1 MKHKN
6 NKIDVIIK
14 HLNKSKN
21 DTSRTY
27 NKKEKQI
34 FTNLETKKN
43 NKKMINQFKNTL
55 NDLMSGIHKKNG
67 ERNIKTKYINIRNY
81 KDGYSSRISSFINK
95 KEKILCLVTEFA
107 NKGDLFQKITYF
119 KQMQKSFEE
128 KDILNIFI
136 QILQGL
142 KCLHDHN
149 ILHRDLKSAN
159 IFLFNNNLAKIGDLN
174 VSKVTKNGIGHTQTG
189 TPYYASPEVWN
200 DESYTNKSD
209 IWSLGCV
216 LYEMICLTPPFKAES
231 MDGLY
236 HKIIKG
242 KYNKIPEKY
251 SKELN
256 EILKLLFNVNPK
268 ERPSCDELL
277 KNSIIKNK
285 IEFFEENNKFN
296 DDINNNE
303 ENELLKTIKI
313 SKNLLF
319 LSGRLPKANYNNENE
334 ANNIKKLDNN
344 KLLIKSITSINEE
357 KKDYILP
364 TNKLKNIQM
373 LKKNIK
379 LKKLNVFTEPT
390 INKNEENIIKNK
402 NKNLILNSSPNK
414 ITQSNENKIYNNA
427 KSQRNKRI
435 IVSNLLRNK
444 GMNNL
449 YKMYVSKDFMQKI
462 ESPNKK
468 YALYLPKIFTRKKV
482 KEKNQDN
489 NSNSLIEEKS
499 N

>member
-1 MKHKN
+1 MNNFELISKLGEGSYSTVYKVRRKADLKMYALKKVKLKN
-6 NKIDVIIK
+6 
-14 HLNKSKN
+14 LSE
-21 DTSRTY
+21 
-27 NKKEKQI
+27 KEKQ
-34 FTNLETKKN
+34 NA
-43 NKKMINQFKNTL
+43 L
-55 NDLMSGIHKKNG
+55 NEIRILAS
-67 ERNIKTKYINIRNY
+67 IKSDHIIAY
-81 KDGYSSRISSFINK
+81 KEAFIEE

-128 KDILNIFI
+128 KDIWNIFI

-216 LYEMICLTPPFKAES
+216 LYEMICLTPPFKAEN

-303 ENELLKTIKI
+303 ESELLKTIKI

-334 ANNIKKLDNN
+334 ANNIKTLDNN

-364 TNKLKNIQM
+364 TIKLKNIQM

>member
-1 MKHKN
+1 MNNFELISKLGEGSYSTVYKVRRKADLKMYALKKVKLKN
-6 NKIDVIIK
+6 
-14 HLNKSKN
+14 LSE
-21 DTSRTY
+21 
-27 NKKEKQI
+27 KEKQ
-34 FTNLETKKN
+34 NA
-43 NKKMINQFKNTL
+43 L
-55 NDLMSGIHKKNG
+55 NEIRILAS
-67 ERNIKTKYINIRNY
+67 IKSDHIITY
-81 KDGYSSRISSFINK
+81 KEAFIEE

-128 KDILNIFI
+128 KDIWNIFI

-303 ENELLKTIKI
+303 ESELLKTIKI

-334 ANNIKKLDNN
+334 ANNIKTLDNN

-364 TNKLKNIQM
+364 TIKLKNIQM

-489 NSNSLIEEKS
+489 NNNPLIEEKS

>member
-1 MKHKN
+1 MNNFELISKLGEGSYSTVYKVRRKADLKMYALKKVKLKN
-6 NKIDVIIK
+6 
-14 HLNKSKN
+14 LSE
-21 DTSRTY
+21 
-27 NKKEKQI
+27 KEKQ
-34 FTNLETKKN
+34 NA
-43 NKKMINQFKNTL
+43 L
-55 NDLMSGIHKKNG
+55 NEIRILAS
-67 ERNIKTKYINIRNY
+67 IKSDHIITY
-81 KDGYSSRISSFINK
+81 KEAFIEE

-128 KDILNIFI
+128 KDIWNIFI

-303 ENELLKTIKI
+303 ESELLKTIKI

-364 TNKLKNIQM
+364 TIKLKNIQM

-402 NKNLILNSSPNK
+402 NNNLILNSSPNK

>member
-1 MKHKN
+1 MNNFELISKLGEGSYSTVYKVRRKADLKMYALKKVKLKN
-6 NKIDVIIK
+6 
-14 HLNKSKN
+14 LSE
-21 DTSRTY
+21 
-27 NKKEKQI
+27 KEKQ
-34 FTNLETKKN
+34 NA
-43 NKKMINQFKNTL
+43 L
-55 NDLMSGIHKKNG
+55 NEIRILAS
-67 ERNIKTKYINIRNY
+67 IKSDHIIAY
-81 KDGYSSRISSFINK
+81 KEAFIEE

-128 KDILNIFI
+128 KDIWNIFI

-303 ENELLKTIKI
+303 ESELLKTIKI

-334 ANNIKKLDNN
+334 ANNIKTLDNN

-364 TNKLKNIQM
+364 TIKLKNIQM

>member
-1 MKHKN
+1 MNNFELISKLGEGSYSTVYKVRRKADLKMYALKKVKLKN
-6 NKIDVIIK
+6 
-14 HLNKSKN
+14 LSE
-21 DTSRTY
+21 
-27 NKKEKQI
+27 KEKQ
-34 FTNLETKKN
+34 NA
-43 NKKMINQFKNTL
+43 L
-55 NDLMSGIHKKNG
+55 NEIRILAS
-67 ERNIKTKYINIRNY
+67 IKSEHIITY
-81 KDGYSSRISSFINK
+81 KEAFIEE

-128 KDILNIFI
+128 KDIWNIFI

-303 ENELLKTIKI
+303 ESELLKTIKI

-364 TNKLKNIQM
+364 TIKLKNIQM

-435 IVSNLLRNK
+435 IVSNLLRDK

>member
-1 MKHKN
+1 MNNFELISKLGEGSYSTVYKVRRKADLKMYALKKVKLKN
-6 NKIDVIIK
+6 
-14 HLNKSKN
+14 LSE
-21 DTSRTY
+21 
-27 NKKEKQI
+27 KEKQ
-34 FTNLETKKN
+34 NA
-43 NKKMINQFKNTL
+43 L
-55 NDLMSGIHKKNG
+55 NEIRILAS
-67 ERNIKTKYINIRNY
+67 IKSDHIITY
-81 KDGYSSRISSFINK
+81 KEAFIEE

-128 KDILNIFI
+128 KDIWNIFI

-296 DDINNNE
+296 DDINNIE
-303 ENELLKTIKI
+303 ESELLKTIKI

-334 ANNIKKLDNN
+334 ANNIKTLDNN

-364 TNKLKNIQM
+364 TIKLKNIQM

-489 NSNSLIEEKS
+489 NNNSLIEEKS

>member
-1 MKHKN
+1 MNNFELISKLGEGSYSTVYKVRRKADLKMYALKKVKLKN
-6 NKIDVIIK
+6 
-14 HLNKSKN
+14 LSE
-21 DTSRTY
+21 
-27 NKKEKQI
+27 KEKQ
-34 FTNLETKKN
+34 NA
-43 NKKMINQFKNTL
+43 L
-55 NDLMSGIHKKNG
+55 NEIRILAS
-67 ERNIKTKYINIRNY
+67 IKSDHIITY
-81 KDGYSSRISSFINK
+81 KEAFIEE

-128 KDILNIFI
+128 KDIWNIFI

-285 IEFFEENNKFN
+285 IEFFEENKKFG
-296 DDINNNE
+296 DDSNNNE
-303 ENELLKTIKI
+303 DKELLKTIKI

-364 TNKLKNIQM
+364 TIKLKNIQM

>member
-1 MKHKN
+1 MNNFELISKLGEGSYSTVYKVRRKADLKMYALKKVKLKN
-6 NKIDVIIK
+6 
-14 HLNKSKN
+14 LSE
-21 DTSRTY
+21 
-27 NKKEKQI
+27 KEKQ
-34 FTNLETKKN
+34 NA
-43 NKKMINQFKNTL
+43 L
-55 NDLMSGIHKKNG
+55 NEIRILAS
-67 ERNIKTKYINIRNY
+67 IKSDHIITY
-81 KDGYSSRISSFINK
+81 KEAFIEE

-128 KDILNIFI
+128 KDIWNIFI

-303 ENELLKTIKI
+303 ESELLKTIKI

-334 ANNIKKLDNN
+334 ANNIKTLDNN

-364 TNKLKNIQM
+364 TIKLKNIQM

-414 ITQSNENKIYNNA
+414 ITQSNENKIYNNS

-435 IVSNLLRNK
+435 IVSNLLKNK

>member
-1 MKHKN
+1 MNNFELISKLGEGSYSTVYKVRRKADLKMYALKKVKLKN
-6 NKIDVIIK
+6 
-14 HLNKSKN
+14 LSE
-21 DTSRTY
+21 
-27 NKKEKQI
+27 KEKQ
-34 FTNLETKKN
+34 NA
-43 NKKMINQFKNTL
+43 L
-55 NDLMSGIHKKNG
+55 NEIRILAS
-67 ERNIKTKYINIRNY
+67 IKSDHIITY
-81 KDGYSSRISSFINK
+81 KEAFIEE

-128 KDILNIFI
+128 KDIWNIFI

-303 ENELLKTIKI
+303 ESELLKTIKI

-334 ANNIKKLDNN
+334 ANNIKTLDNN

-364 TNKLKNIQM
+364 TIKLKNIQM

-489 NSNSLIEEKS
+489 NNNSLIEEKS

>member
-1 MKHKN
+1 MNNFELISKLGEGSYSTVYKVRRKADLKMYALKKVKLKN
-6 NKIDVIIK
+6 
-14 HLNKSKN
+14 LSE
-21 DTSRTY
+21 
-27 NKKEKQI
+27 KEKQ
-34 FTNLETKKN
+34 NA
-43 NKKMINQFKNTL
+43 L
-55 NDLMSGIHKKNG
+55 NEIRILAS
-67 ERNIKTKYINIRNY
+67 IKSDHIIAY
-81 KDGYSSRISSFINK
+81 KEAFIEE

-128 KDILNIFI
+128 KDIWNIFI

-303 ENELLKTIKI
+303 ESELLKTIKI

-334 ANNIKKLDNN
+334 ANNIKTLDNN

-364 TNKLKNIQM
+364 TIKLKNIQM

-435 IVSNLLRNK
+435 IVSNLLRDK

>member
-1 MKHKN
+1 MNNFELISKLGEGSYSTVYKVRRKADLKMYALKKVKLKN
-6 NKIDVIIK
+6 
-14 HLNKSKN
+14 LSE
-21 DTSRTY
+21 
-27 NKKEKQI
+27 KEKQ
-34 FTNLETKKN
+34 NA
-43 NKKMINQFKNTL
+43 L
-55 NDLMSGIHKKNG
+55 NEIRILAS
-67 ERNIKTKYINIRNY
+67 IKSDHIITY
-81 KDGYSSRISSFINK
+81 KEAFIEE

-128 KDILNIFI
+128 KDIWNIFI

-303 ENELLKTIKI
+303 ESELLKTIKI

-334 ANNIKKLDNN
+334 ANNIKTLDNN

-364 TNKLKNIQM
+364 TIKLKNIQM

-390 INKNEENIIKNK
+390 INKNEENIIK

>member
-1 MKHKN
+1 MNNFELISKLGEGSYSTVYKVRRKADLKMYALKKVKLKN
-6 NKIDVIIK
+6 
-14 HLNKSKN
+14 LSE
-21 DTSRTY
+21 
-27 NKKEKQI
+27 KEKQ
-34 FTNLETKKN
+34 NA
-43 NKKMINQFKNTL
+43 L
-55 NDLMSGIHKKNG
+55 NEIRILAS
-67 ERNIKTKYINIRNY
+67 IKSDHIITY
-81 KDGYSSRISSFINK
+81 KEAFIEE

-128 KDILNIFI
+128 KDIWNIFI
-136 QILQGL
+136 QILKGL

-296 DDINNNE
+296 DNINNNE
-303 ENELLKTIKI
+303 ESELLKTIKI

-334 ANNIKKLDNN
+334 ANNIKTLDNN

-364 TNKLKNIQM
+364 TIKLKNIQM

-435 IVSNLLRNK
+435 IVSNLLRIK

>member
-1 MKHKN
+1 MNNFELISKLGEGSYSTVYKVRRKADLKMYALKKVKLKN
-6 NKIDVIIK
+6 
-14 HLNKSKN
+14 LSE
-21 DTSRTY
+21 
-27 NKKEKQI
+27 KEKQ
-34 FTNLETKKN
+34 NA
-43 NKKMINQFKNTL
+43 L
-55 NDLMSGIHKKNG
+55 NEIRILAS
-67 ERNIKTKYINIRNY
+67 IKSDHIITY
-81 KDGYSSRISSFINK
+81 KEAFIEE

-128 KDILNIFI
+128 KDIWNIFI

-296 DDINNNE
+296 DDINNIE
-303 ENELLKTIKI
+303 ESELLKTIKI

-334 ANNIKKLDNN
+334 ANNIKTLNNN

-364 TNKLKNIQM
+364 TIKLKNIQM

>member
-1 MKHKN
+1 MNNFELISKLGEGSYSIVYKVRRKADLKMYALKKMKLKN
-6 NKIDVIIK
+6 
-14 HLNKSKN
+14 LSE
-21 DTSRTY
+21 
-27 NKKEKQI
+27 KEKQNALNEI
-34 FTNLETKKN
+34 RILAS
-43 NKKMINQFKNTL
+43 INSDHIIT
-55 NDLMSGIHKKNG
+55 
-67 ERNIKTKYINIRNY
+67 Y
-81 KDGYSSRISSFINK
+81 KEAFIEE

-107 NKGDLFQKITYF
+107 NKGDLFQKITYY

-128 KDILNIFI
+128 KDIWNIFI

-142 KCLHDHN
+142 KCLHDHK

-174 VSKVTKNGIGHTQTG
+174 VSKVSKTGIGYTQTG

-200 DESYTNKSD
+200 DEAYTNKSD

-216 LYEMICLTPPFKAES
+216 LYEMMYLTPPFKAEN
-231 MDGLY
+231 MEGLY

-242 KYNKIPEKY
+242 KYKITDKY

-256 EILKLLFNVNPK
+256 EILKLLLNVEQK

-277 KNSIIKNK
+277 KNNIIKNK
-285 IEFFEENNKFN
+285 IEFFEENKKFN

-303 ENELLKTIKI
+303 DKELLKTIKI

-319 LSGRLPKANYNNENE
+319 LSGRLPKANYNNEKENE
-334 ANNIKKLDNN
+334 INNLKTIDNN

-357 KKDYILP
+357 KKNYILP
-364 TNKLKNIQM
+364 SIKLNNLQIYNKKKVKLKNH
-373 LKKNIK
+373 NIY
-379 LKKLNVFTEPT
+379 TEPT
-390 INKNEENIIKNK
+390 INKNEENSIKNK
-402 NKNLILNSSPNK
+402 NSNLILNSPQNR
-414 ITQSNENKIYNNA
+414 ILQTNENKINNNA
-427 KSQRNKRI
+427 KSQRNKKVI
-435 IVSNLLRNK
+435 ISKLFKNK

-449 YKMYVSKDFMQKI
+449 YEMYISKDLKHKV

-482 KEKNQDN
+482 KEKNLGN
-489 NSNSLIEEKS
+489 NNPLIEDKS

>member
-1 MKHKN
+1 MNNFELISKLGEGSYSTVYKVRRKADLKMYALKKVKLKN
-6 NKIDVIIK
+6 
-14 HLNKSKN
+14 LSE
-21 DTSRTY
+21 
-27 NKKEKQI
+27 KEKQ
-34 FTNLETKKN
+34 NA
-43 NKKMINQFKNTL
+43 L
-55 NDLMSGIHKKNG
+55 NEIRILAS
-67 ERNIKTKYINIRNY
+67 IKSDHIITY
-81 KDGYSSRISSFINK
+81 KEAFIEE

-128 KDILNIFI
+128 KDIWNIFI

-277 KNSIIKNK
+277 KYSIIKNK

-303 ENELLKTIKI
+303 ESELLKTIKI

-334 ANNIKKLDNN
+334 ANNIKTLDNN

-364 TNKLKNIQM
+364 TIKLKNIQM

>member
-1 MKHKN
+1 MNNFELISKLGEGSYSTVYKVRRKADLKMYALKKVKLKN
-6 NKIDVIIK
+6 
-14 HLNKSKN
+14 LSE
-21 DTSRTY
+21 
-27 NKKEKQI
+27 KEKQ
-34 FTNLETKKN
+34 NA
-43 NKKMINQFKNTL
+43 L
-55 NDLMSGIHKKNG
+55 NEIRILAS
-67 ERNIKTKYINIRNY
+67 IKSDHIITY
-81 KDGYSSRISSFINK
+81 KEAFIEE

-128 KDILNIFI
+128 KDIWNIFI

-251 SKELN
+251 AKELN
-256 EILKLLFNVNPK
+256 EVLKLLFNVNPK

-303 ENELLKTIKI
+303 ESELLKTIKI

-334 ANNIKKLDNN
+334 ANNIKTLDNN

-364 TNKLKNIQM
+364 TIKLKNIQM

-435 IVSNLLRNK
+435 IVSNLLRIK

>member
-1 MKHKN
+1 MNNFELISKLGEGSYSTVYKVRRKADLKMYALKKVKLKN
-6 NKIDVIIK
+6 
-14 HLNKSKN
+14 LSE
-21 DTSRTY
+21 
-27 NKKEKQI
+27 KEKQ
-34 FTNLETKKN
+34 NA
-43 NKKMINQFKNTL
+43 L
-55 NDLMSGIHKKNG
+55 NEIRILAS
-67 ERNIKTKYINIRNY
+67 IKSDHIITY
-81 KDGYSSRISSFINK
+81 KEAFIEE

-128 KDILNIFI
+128 KDIWNIFI

-303 ENELLKTIKI
+303 ESELLKTIKI

-334 ANNIKKLDNN
+334 ANNIKTLDNN

-364 TNKLKNIQM
+364 TIKLKNIQM

-379 LKKLNVFTEPT
+379 LKNLNVFTEPT

-489 NSNSLIEEKS
+489 NNNSLIEEKS

>member
-1 MKHKN
+1 MNNFELISKLGEGSYSTVYKVRRKADLKMYALKKVKLKN
-6 NKIDVIIK
+6 
-14 HLNKSKN
+14 LSE
-21 DTSRTY
+21 
-27 NKKEKQI
+27 KEKQ
-34 FTNLETKKN
+34 NA
-43 NKKMINQFKNTL
+43 L
-55 NDLMSGIHKKNG
+55 NEIRILAS
-67 ERNIKTKYINIRNY
+67 IKSDHIITY
-81 KDGYSSRISSFINK
+81 KEAFIEE

-128 KDILNIFI
+128 KDIWNIFI

-174 VSKVTKNGIGHTQTG
+174 VSKVTKNGIGHTKTG

-303 ENELLKTIKI
+303 ESELLKTIKI

-334 ANNIKKLDNN
+334 ANNIKTLDNN

-364 TNKLKNIQM
+364 TIKLKNIQM

-449 YKMYVSKDFMQKI
+449 YKMYVSKDFIQKI

-489 NSNSLIEEKS
+489 NSNSIIEEKS

>member
-1 MKHKN
+1 MNNFELISKLGEGSYSTVYKVRRKADLKMYALKKVKLKN
-6 NKIDVIIK
+6 
-14 HLNKSKN
+14 LSE
-21 DTSRTY
+21 
-27 NKKEKQI
+27 KEKQ
-34 FTNLETKKN
+34 NA
-43 NKKMINQFKNTL
+43 L
-55 NDLMSGIHKKNG
+55 NEIRILAS
-67 ERNIKTKYINIRNY
+67 IKSDHIIAY
-81 KDGYSSRISSFINK
+81 KEAFIEE

-128 KDILNIFI
+128 KDIWNIFI

-216 LYEMICLTPPFKAES
+216 LYEMICLTPPFKAEN

-303 ENELLKTIKI
+303 ESELLKTIKI

-334 ANNIKKLDNN
+334 ANNIKTLDNN

-364 TNKLKNIQM
+364 TIKLKNIQM

-435 IVSNLLRNK
+435 IVSNLLRDK

>member
-1 MKHKN
+1 MNNFELISKLGEGSYSTVYKVRRKADLKMYALKKVKLKN
-6 NKIDVIIK
+6 
-14 HLNKSKN
+14 LSE
-21 DTSRTY
+21 
-27 NKKEKQI
+27 KEKQ
-34 FTNLETKKN
+34 NA
-43 NKKMINQFKNTL
+43 L
-55 NDLMSGIHKKNG
+55 NEIRILAS
-67 ERNIKTKYINIRNY
+67 IKSDHIITY
-81 KDGYSSRISSFINK
+81 KEAFIEE

-128 KDILNIFI
+128 KDIWNIFI

-303 ENELLKTIKI
+303 ESELLKTIKI

-334 ANNIKKLDNN
+334 ANNIKTLDNN

-364 TNKLKNIQM
+364 TIKLKNIQM

-435 IVSNLLRNK
+435 IVSNLLRIK

-489 NSNSLIEEKS
+489 NNNSLIEEKS

>member
-1 MKHKN
+1 MNNFELISKLGEGSYSTVYKVRRKADLKMYALKKVKLKN
-6 NKIDVIIK
+6 
-14 HLNKSKN
+14 LSE
-21 DTSRTY
+21 
-27 NKKEKQI
+27 KEKQ
-34 FTNLETKKN
+34 NA
-43 NKKMINQFKNTL
+43 L
-55 NDLMSGIHKKNG
+55 NEIRILAS
-67 ERNIKTKYINIRNY
+67 IKSDHIITY
-81 KDGYSSRISSFINK
+81 KEAFIEE

-128 KDILNIFI
+128 KDIWNIFI

-174 VSKVTKNGIGHTQTG
+174 VSKVTKNGIGYTQTG

-303 ENELLKTIKI
+303 ESELLKTIKI

-334 ANNIKKLDNN
+334 ANNIKTLDNN

-364 TNKLKNIQM
+364 TIKLKNIQM

-489 NSNSLIEEKS
+489 YSNSLIEEKS

>member
-1 MKHKN
+1 MNNFELISKLGEGSYSTVYKVRRKADLKMYALKKVKLKN
-6 NKIDVIIK
+6 
-14 HLNKSKN
+14 LSE
-21 DTSRTY
+21 
-27 NKKEKQI
+27 KEKQ
-34 FTNLETKKN
+34 NA
-43 NKKMINQFKNTL
+43 L
-55 NDLMSGIHKKNG
+55 NEIRILAS
-67 ERNIKTKYINIRNY
+67 IKSDHIITY
-81 KDGYSSRISSFINK
+81 KEAFIEE

-128 KDILNIFI
+128 KDIWNIFI

-277 KNSIIKNK
+277 KNSIIKNR

-303 ENELLKTIKI
+303 ESELLKTIKI

-334 ANNIKKLDNN
+334 ANNIKTLDNN

-364 TNKLKNIQM
+364 TIKLKNIQM

-435 IVSNLLRNK
+435 IVSNLLRDK

-489 NSNSLIEEKS
+489 NNNSLIEEKS

>member
-1 MKHKN
+1 MNNFELISKLGEGSYSTVYKVRRKADLKMYALKKVKLKN
-6 NKIDVIIK
+6 
-14 HLNKSKN
+14 LSE
-21 DTSRTY
+21 
-27 NKKEKQI
+27 KEKQ
-34 FTNLETKKN
+34 NA
-43 NKKMINQFKNTL
+43 L
-55 NDLMSGIHKKNG
+55 NEIRILAS
-67 ERNIKTKYINIRNY
+67 IKSDHIITY
-81 KDGYSSRISSFINK
+81 KEAFIEE

-128 KDILNIFI
+128 KDIWNIFI

-277 KNSIIKNK
+277 KNSIIKNR

-303 ENELLKTIKI
+303 ESELLKTIKI

-334 ANNIKKLDNN
+334 ANNIKTLDNN

-364 TNKLKNIQM
+364 TIKLKNIQM

-435 IVSNLLRNK
+435 IVSNLLRDK

>member
-1 MKHKN
+1 MNNFELISKLGEGSYSTVYKVRRKADLKMYALKKVKLKN
-6 NKIDVIIK
+6 
-14 HLNKSKN
+14 LSE
-21 DTSRTY
+21 
-27 NKKEKQI
+27 KEKQ
-34 FTNLETKKN
+34 NA
-43 NKKMINQFKNTL
+43 L
-55 NDLMSGIHKKNG
+55 NEIRILAS
-67 ERNIKTKYINIRNY
+67 IKSDHIITY
-81 KDGYSSRISSFINK
+81 KEAFIEE

-128 KDILNIFI
+128 KDIWNIFI

-303 ENELLKTIKI
+303 ESELLKTIKI

-334 ANNIKKLDNN
+334 ANNIKTLDNN

-364 TNKLKNIQM
+364 TIKLKNIQM
-373 LKKNIK
+373 LKKNSK

>member
-1 MKHKN
+1 MNNFELISKLGEGSYSTVYKVRRKADLKMYALKKVKLKN
-6 NKIDVIIK
+6 
-14 HLNKSKN
+14 LSE
-21 DTSRTY
+21 
-27 NKKEKQI
+27 KEKQ
-34 FTNLETKKN
+34 NA
-43 NKKMINQFKNTL
+43 L
-55 NDLMSGIHKKNG
+55 NEIRILAS
-67 ERNIKTKYINIRNY
+67 IKSDHIITY
-81 KDGYSSRISSFINK
+81 KEAFIEE

-128 KDILNIFI
+128 KDIWNIFI
-136 QILQGL
+136 QILKGL

-303 ENELLKTIKI
+303 ESELLKTIKI

-334 ANNIKKLDNN
+334 ANNIKTLDNN

-364 TNKLKNIQM
+364 TIKLKNIQM

-489 NSNSLIEEKS
+489 NNNSLIEEKS

>member
-1 MKHKN
+1 MNNFELISKLGEGSYSTVYKVRRKADLKMYALKKVKLKN
-6 NKIDVIIK
+6 
-14 HLNKSKN
+14 LSE
-21 DTSRTY
+21 
-27 NKKEKQI
+27 KEKQ
-34 FTNLETKKN
+34 NA
-43 NKKMINQFKNTL
+43 L
-55 NDLMSGIHKKNG
+55 NEIRILAS
-67 ERNIKTKYINIRNY
+67 IKSDHIITY
-81 KDGYSSRISSFINK
+81 KEAFIEE

-128 KDILNIFI
+128 KDIWNIFI

-256 EILKLLFNVNPK
+256 EILKLSFNVNPK

-303 ENELLKTIKI
+303 ESELLKTIKI

-334 ANNIKKLDNN
+334 ANNIKTLDNN

-364 TNKLKNIQM
+364 TIKLKNIQM

>member
-1 MKHKN
+1 M
-6 NKIDVIIK
+6 
-14 HLNKSKN
+14 
-21 DTSRTY
+21 
-27 NKKEKQI
+27 
-34 FTNLETKKN
+34 
-43 NKKMINQFKNTL
+43 
-55 NDLMSGIHKKNG
+55 
-67 ERNIKTKYINIRNY
+67 
-81 KDGYSSRISSFINK
+81 
-95 KEKILCLVTEFA
+95 
-107 NKGDLFQKITYF
+107 
-119 KQMQKSFEE
+119 
-128 KDILNIFI
+128 
-136 QILQGL
+136 
-142 KCLHDHN
+142 
-149 ILHRDLKSAN
+149 
-159 IFLFNNNLAKIGDLN
+159 
-174 VSKVTKNGIGHTQTG
+174 
-189 TPYYASPEVWN
+189 
-200 DESYTNKSD
+200 
-209 IWSLGCV
+209 
-216 LYEMICLTPPFKAES
+216 
-231 MDGLY
+231 
-236 HKIIKG
+236 
-242 KYNKIPEKY
+242 
-251 SKELN
+251 
-256 EILKLLFNVNPK
+256 
-268 ERPSCDELL
+268 
-277 KNSIIKNK
+277 
-285 IEFFEENNKFN
+285 
-296 DDINNNE
+296 
-303 ENELLKTIKI
+303 
-313 SKNLLF
+313 F

-334 ANNIKKLDNN
+334 ANNIKTLDNN

-364 TNKLKNIQM
+364 TIKLKNIQM

>member
-1 MKHKN
+1 MNNFELISKLGEGSYSTVYKVRRKADLKMYALKKVKLKN
-6 NKIDVIIK
+6 
-14 HLNKSKN
+14 LSE
-21 DTSRTY
+21 
-27 NKKEKQI
+27 KEKQ
-34 FTNLETKKN
+34 NA
-43 NKKMINQFKNTL
+43 L
-55 NDLMSGIHKKNG
+55 NEIRILAS
-67 ERNIKTKYINIRNY
+67 IKSDHIITY
-81 KDGYSSRISSFINK
+81 KEAFIEE

-128 KDILNIFI
+128 KDIWNIFI

-256 EILKLLFNVNPK
+256 EILKLLFNLNPK

-303 ENELLKTIKI
+303 ESELLKTIKI

-334 ANNIKKLDNN
+334 ANNIKTLDNN

-364 TNKLKNIQM
+364 TIKLKNIQM

>member
-1 MKHKN
+1 MNNFELISKLGEGSYSTVYKVRRKADLKMYALKKVKLKN
-6 NKIDVIIK
+6 
-14 HLNKSKN
+14 LSE
-21 DTSRTY
+21 
-27 NKKEKQI
+27 KEKQ
-34 FTNLETKKN
+34 NA
-43 NKKMINQFKNTL
+43 L
-55 NDLMSGIHKKNG
+55 NEIRILAS
-67 ERNIKTKYINIRNY
+67 IKSDHIITY
-81 KDGYSSRISSFINK
+81 KEAFIEE

-128 KDILNIFI
+128 KDIWNIFI
-136 QILQGL
+136 QILKGL

-303 ENELLKTIKI
+303 ESELLKTIKI

-334 ANNIKKLDNN
+334 ANNIKTLDNN

-364 TNKLKNIQM
+364 TIKLKNIQM

-435 IVSNLLRNK
+435 IVSNLSRNK

>member
-1 MKHKN
+1 MNNFELISKLGEGSYSTVYKVRRKADLKMYALKKVKLKN
-6 NKIDVIIK
+6 
-14 HLNKSKN
+14 LSE
-21 DTSRTY
+21 
-27 NKKEKQI
+27 KEKQ
-34 FTNLETKKN
+34 NA
-43 NKKMINQFKNTL
+43 L
-55 NDLMSGIHKKNG
+55 NEIRILAS
-67 ERNIKTKYINIRNY
+67 IKSDHIIAY
-81 KDGYSSRISSFINK
+81 KEAFIEE

-128 KDILNIFI
+128 KDIWNIFI

-303 ENELLKTIKI
+303 ESELLKTIKI

-334 ANNIKKLDNN
+334 ANNIKTLDNN

-364 TNKLKNIQM
+364 TIKLKNIQM

-435 IVSNLLRNK
+435 IVSNLLRIK

-489 NSNSLIEEKS
+489 NNNSLIEEKS

>member
-1 MKHKN
+1 MNNFELISKLGEGSYSTVYKVRRKADLKMYALKKVKLKN
-6 NKIDVIIK
+6 
-14 HLNKSKN
+14 LSE
-21 DTSRTY
+21 
-27 NKKEKQI
+27 KEKQ
-34 FTNLETKKN
+34 NA
-43 NKKMINQFKNTL
+43 L
-55 NDLMSGIHKKNG
+55 NEIRILAS
-67 ERNIKTKYINIRNY
+67 IKSDHIITY
-81 KDGYSSRISSFINK
+81 KEAFIEE

-128 KDILNIFI
+128 KDIWNIFI

-277 KNSIIKNK
+277 KNSIIKNR

-303 ENELLKTIKI
+303 ESELLKTIKI

-334 ANNIKKLDNN
+334 ANNIKTLDNN

-364 TNKLKNIQM
+364 T
-373 LKKNIK
+373 IK

>member
-1 MKHKN
+1 MNNFELISKLGEGSYSTVYKVRRKADLKMYALKKVKLKN
-6 NKIDVIIK
+6 
-14 HLNKSKN
+14 LSE
-21 DTSRTY
+21 
-27 NKKEKQI
+27 KEKQ
-34 FTNLETKKN
+34 NA
-43 NKKMINQFKNTL
+43 L
-55 NDLMSGIHKKNG
+55 NEIRILAS
-67 ERNIKTKYINIRNY
+67 IKSDHIITY
-81 KDGYSSRISSFINK
+81 KEAFIEE

-128 KDILNIFI
+128 KDIWNIFI

-303 ENELLKTIKI
+303 ESELLKTIKI

-364 TNKLKNIQM
+364 TIKLKNIQM

-489 NSNSLIEEKS
+489 NNNSLIEEKS

>member
-1 MKHKN
+1 MNNFELISKLGEGSYSTVYKVRRKADLKMYALKKVKLKN
-6 NKIDVIIK
+6 
-14 HLNKSKN
+14 LSE
-21 DTSRTY
+21 
-27 NKKEKQI
+27 KEKQ
-34 FTNLETKKN
+34 NA
-43 NKKMINQFKNTL
+43 L
-55 NDLMSGIHKKNG
+55 NEIRILAS
-67 ERNIKTKYINIRNY
+67 IKSDHIITY
-81 KDGYSSRISSFINK
+81 KEAFIEE

-128 KDILNIFI
+128 KDIWNIFI

-277 KNSIIKNK
+277 KNSIIKSK

-303 ENELLKTIKI
+303 ESELLKTIKI

-334 ANNIKKLDNN
+334 ANNIKTLDNN

-364 TNKLKNIQM
+364 TIKLKNIQM